1 MISVRSDNNAQTFVN
16 IRIIA
21 RLFSWSLVFAAL
33 AATAANA
40 ETKTVKIMMDW
51 IIQGTHAPFFVAQD
65 KGYFKAQGVTVDT
78 IDAGKGATNVAV
90 IVAGGVYQFG
100 WVDLPSMIRFNAANP
115 ASPLVAV
122 YMSFDE
128 SPLAVITR
136 KTAGIRK
143 PIDLDGKKIA
153 GGPGTAV
160 HDTISILLK
169 AANAENVK
177 INWVAVQP
185 QLFGPMLKRG
195 EVDGT
200 GGFTNSNI
208 PAALELGMTLDDL
221 FVIKYSDF
229 GADMYGLALG
239 HHEKFRRRKPA
250 NRARGGRRAQPGNQG
265 HDRIPA
271 KGPGGSQGARSDD
284 EARHRESAPR
294 HCARADQYRAR
305 EEERAQLGH
314 AGEIAEDDRRDGD
327 GLSASGPPRSG
338 DRVHRP
344 VPAPARRAHAAEGHE
359 LDRSP
364 TLRPAKSRPFGRIV
378 RGPAS
383 AAEDVAGD
391 ARCRGLRAADAAYAL
406 DSCACHA
413 SIRCK
418 RSGGCPS

>member
-1 MISVRSDNNAQTFVN
+1 VSAV
-16 IRIIA
+16 
-21 RLFSWSLVFAAL
+21 
-33 AATAANA
+33 TASA
-40 ETKTVKIMMDW
+40 ETKNVKIMMDW

-65 KGYFKAQGVTVDT
+65 KGYFKAEGVTVDA
-78 IDAGKGATNVAV
+78 IDAGRGATNVAV
-90 IVAGGVYQFG
+90 SVAGGVYQFG

-143 PIDLDGKKIA
+143 PSDLDGKKIA

-177 INWVAVQP
+177 ISWVAVQP

-229 GADMYGLALG
+229 GADMYGLALVTPK
-239 HHEKFRRRKPA
+239 KFADENPQTV
-250 NRARGGRRAQPGNQG
+250 RGVVKALNQG
-265 HDRIPA
+265 TKDTIASPQKA
-271 KGPGGSQGARSDD
+271 LEVLKGVDPMMKPDI
-284 EARHRESAPR
+284 
-294 HCARADQYRAR
+294 
-305 EEERAQLGH
+305 ERVRLDIALGLTNTPYVM
-314 AGEIAEDDRRDGD
+314 AN
-327 GLSASGPPRSG
+327 GLSSVTAEKLQKTIDAMVSAYQLPVRPDPAAVYTDRFLPP
-338 DRVHRP
+338 V
-344 VPAPARRAHAAEGHE
+344 AERMPPKGMN
-359 LDRSP
+359 
-364 TLRPAKSRPFGRIV
+364 
-378 RGPAS
+378 
-383 AAEDVAGD
+383 
-391 ARCRGLRAADAAYAL
+391 
-406 DSCACHA
+406 
-413 SIRCK
+413 
-418 RSGGCPS
+418 